1 MDRATES
8 GAPLIVTATQDLH
21 VSRIHD
27 LLEKGPTASFEF
39 FPPRTDEGDEKLREA
54 INSLAW
60 LGPSFVSVT
69 YGAGG
74 STRDRT
80 HDLVVEM
87 LEVTTPMAHLT
98 AYGHSRDE
106 LVAIL
111 TRYRDAGVQNILCLR
126 GDPPR
131 DPADDD
137 GPGDLEFAIDLVRL
151 AREIGGDQFSLGVA
165 AHPEVHPMSPDRGS
179 DREHLAAKLIEAD
192 FGITQFFF
200 RAEDHLGMV
209 DELTDLGCTT
219 PVIPG
224 IMPVTNVSQ
233 IERFAA
239 LSGAAVPD
247 EVLTRLRPVQ
257 DDAAAVRE
265 VGVEIATELCQ
276 ELLDAGAAGIHYYT
290 LNRSTATR
298 EIHQRLDW
306 PV

>member
-1 MDRATES
+1 M
-8 GAPLIVTATQDLH
+8 
-21 VSRIHD
+21 SRIHD
-27 LLEKGPTASFEF
+27 LLAEGPTASFEF
-39 FPPRTDEGDEKLREA
+39 FPPRTDEGERRLREA
-54 INSLAW
+54 IQRLAW

-87 LEVTTPMAHLT
+87 LDVTTPMAHLT
-98 AYGHSRDE
+98 AYGHSREE
-106 LVAIL
+106 LAAIIA
-111 TRYRDAGVQNILCLR
+111 RYRDEGVQNILCLR
-126 GDPPR
+126 GDPPK

-137 GPGDLEFAIDLVRL
+137 GPGDLEYAIDLVRL

-165 AHPEVHPMSPDRGS
+165 AHPEVHPLSPDRTS
-179 DREHLAAKLIEAD
+179 DREHLASKLAEAD

-200 RAEDHLGMV
+200 RADDYLGMV
-209 DELTDLGCTT
+209 RELEARGCTT

-247 EVLTRLRPVQ
+247 EVLRELRPVQ
-257 DDAAAVRE
+257 DDRAAVRA
-265 VGVEIATELCQ
+265 VGVEIATALCQ
-276 ELLDAGAAGIHYYT
+276 QLLDSGAPGIHYYT

-298 EIHQRLDW
+298 EIHEQLDW
-306 PV
+306 PT